1 MRKHHILLTALAF
14 AALLPAASHAQEV
27 QVYRVAHRG
36 VLGILTE
43 AVPSGSINARQR
55 LVVDVVTGSP
65 AEKAGLMKGD
75 TIVRINGL
83 AATSQVM
90 SAPFEPGDTVVLRV
104 KRDGRERD
112 ITVVAAERSFHFET
126 LIQDSIGRRMSVIL
140 ESMRGHV
147 DSILPRM
154 TIRRFG
160 NDSSTAII
168 IGTDTVTMFGRTG
181 GVWSG
186 RMVPPDSMR
195 SFFFNMDSVRVFG
208 DSARFRLRS
217 LEGAM
222 SAWGDSVHFGEGG
235 VFRFFGDSI
244 NVLRPYEVMRTGTL
258 LGMRAVGGA
267 ELSDLNEGLGEYFG
281 TSSGVLVMNARSG
294 TPAERAGLR
303 AGDVIIR
310 VNDQSVRNVT
320 ELRRRIDEARGGSIA
335 LRVLRRGQN
344 VDVTLPR

>member
-1 MRKHHILLTALAF
+1 MRKHRILLTALVF
-14 AALLPAASHAQEV
+14 ATLLPAMAHAQETR
-27 QVYRVAHRG
+27 VYRFTQRG
-36 VLGILTE
+36 MLGVLTE
-43 AVPSGSINARQR
+43 AVPAGSMDARRR
-55 LVVDVVTGSP
+55 LVVDVVRASP
-65 AEKAGLMKGD
+65 ADRAGLMKGD

-104 KRDGRERD
+104 KRGAREMD
-112 ITVVAAERSFHFET
+112 VTVVASERSHQFES
-126 LIQDSIGRRMSVIL
+126 LMQDSIGRRMSVII
-140 ESMRGHV
+140 ESMRGHA

-160 NDSSTAII
+160 NDSTTAII
-168 IGTDTVTMFGRTG
+168 IGTDTVTVFGRG
-181 GVWSG
+181 GPWSG
-186 RMVPPDSMR
+186 RMISPDSIR
-195 SFFFNMDSVRVFG
+195 GFFLNVDSLRAFA
-208 DSARFRLRS
+208 DSTGFRFRTLPDGVSVWADS
-217 LEGAM
+217 L
-222 SAWGDSVHFGEGG
+222 HFGEGG
-235 VFRFFGDSI
+235 VYRFFGDTIDI
-244 NVLRPYEVMRTGTL
+244 NRPFEMMRAGTL

-310 VNDQSVRNVT
+310 VNDEPVRNIV
-320 ELRRRIDEARGGSIA
+320 ELRRRIDEARGGNVS